1 MRGRIEI
8 GVANH
13 SAVCKGGHLVGGLYA
28 VAHNRAWTRHRLRQP
43 GVDSSWL
50 ALEPGIEHA
59 HCISLQIIDRLD
71 GLRIQVLERKSVH
84 PVDDAAAALIHRTVS
99 PSPARVV
106 HPARARLG
114 DVERLYCRYDFLT
127 LTDIRKMLLPSVLS
141 WGQGACGGNRRKL
154 LPLPSECCR
163 SFQHSSPGGPCAQPH
178 QVPTTEPRAANLFIF
193 FPVVLIMRGEHLAS
207 FY

>member
-13 SAVCKGGHLVGGLYA
+13 SAVYKGGHLVGGLYS
-28 VAHNRAWTRHRLRQP
+28 VTHNRAWTRHRLRQP

-59 HCISLQIIDRLD
+59 HRICLQIIDRLD
-71 GLRIQVLERKSVH
+71 GFRVQVLERKSAH
-84 PVDDAAAALIHRTVS
+84 PVNDAAAALIHGTVS

-114 DVERLYCRYDFLT
+114 DVEGLYCRYDFLT

-141 WGQGACGGNRRKL
+141 WGQGACGRNRRKL
-154 LPLPSECCR
+154 LPLPSECR
-163 SFQHSSPGGPCAQPH
+163 RGFQHSSHSNSCAQPH
-178 QVPTTEPRAANLFIF
+178 QVPSTEPRAAYLFIF
-193 FPVVLIMRGEHLAS
+193 FPLVLIMRGEHLAS